1 MSKKKL
7 QIKQLNAKMQSIK
20 PALNLL
26 PEGKWINITR
36 TTLGISLQQ
45 LGAKLSKTRQGASYI
60 ESSEKEG
67 TISINALKEIAQ
79 AMDMNLVYG
88 FVPKDETLE
97 ALIERKAREIAT
109 QIVLRTSGNMRL
121 ENQENT
127 NDRIREAI
135 EERTK
140 ELIDKMPKALW
151 D

>member
-20 PALNLL
+20 PALNLI

-36 TTLGISLQQ
+36 TTLGMSLQQ
-45 LGAKLSKTRQGASYI
+45 LGDKLAKTRQGINYI
-60 ESSEKEG
+60 ETSEKEG
-67 TISINALKEIAQ
+67 TISINALKEVAQ
-79 AMDMNLVYG
+79 AMDMTVVYG
-88 FVPKDETLE
+88 FVPKDESLE
-97 ALIERKAREIAT
+97 ALVERKAREIAT
-109 QIVLRTSGNMRL
+109 QIVKRTSGNMKL
-121 ENQENT
+121 EDQENT